1 MATLFRY
8 GPYVWFSEDGAPPGA
23 VHAWSFGPWP
33 WWGQVVSI
41 TAQPFSTPGADRH
54 LEVTSISSHAAPMER
69 ASLTVLCATSVPT
82 GRATRCGSAWWAHE
96 HLHSHMRRRL

>member
-1 MATLFRY
+1 MATLVRY

-41 TAQPFSTPGADRH
+41 TAQPFSTAGADRH
-54 LEVTSISSHAAPMER
+54 MEVTSISSHAAPDGAR
-69 ASLTVLCATSVPT
+69 FIDCTVRNLGPDWTSYALWLGVVGP
-82 GRATRCGSAWWAHE
+82 
-96 HLHSHMRRRL
+96 